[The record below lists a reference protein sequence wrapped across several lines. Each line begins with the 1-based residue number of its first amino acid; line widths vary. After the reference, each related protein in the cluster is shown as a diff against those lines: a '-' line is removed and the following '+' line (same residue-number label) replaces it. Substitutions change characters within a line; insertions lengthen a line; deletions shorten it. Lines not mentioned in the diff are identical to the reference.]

1 MADPFSADS
10 GGQALSLNPTLGTTE
25 LRGTPPTLG
34 MDHHLN
40 ALNLLY
46 SDRSPAGRKTNRV
59 IVGNM
64 GVFKG

>member
-25 LRGTPPTLG
+25 LRGTPHVRYGSSFKCTKPFIL
-34 MDHHLN
+34 
-40 ALNLLY
+40 
-46 SDRSPAGRKTNRV
+46 RSPAGRKTNRV

>member
-25 LRGTPPTLG
+25 LRGTPHVRYGSSFKCTKPFILRQVTC
-34 MDHHLN
+34 
-40 ALNLLY
+40 
-46 SDRSPAGRKTNRV
+46 KTNRV

-64 GVFKG
+64 AVFKG